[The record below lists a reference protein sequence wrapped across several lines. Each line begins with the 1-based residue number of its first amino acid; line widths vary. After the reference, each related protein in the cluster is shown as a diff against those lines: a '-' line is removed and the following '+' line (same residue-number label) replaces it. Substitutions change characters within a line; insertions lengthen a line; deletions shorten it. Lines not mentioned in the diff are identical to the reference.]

1 MRVRVNGQWRAG
13 TAAFHPDDDIR
24 ARARSFA
31 KGKVSATATAIA
43 MRAMESDPIS
53 VRITFTD

>member
-1 MRVRVNGQWRAG
+1 VNGQWRAG
-13 TAAFHPDDDIR
+13 TAAFQPDDDIR
-24 ARARSFA
+24 TRARSFA
-31 KGKVSATATAIA
+31 NGKVSATATVIA